1 MKAFSIFQAKKLR
14 FELASAQ
21 VLKSWVANHDI
32 PEICCGEVPGSLAIC
47 QNCDRFEQ
55 FMESV
60 NVEMEKLESLSLE
73 TLLQRQQQHQD

>member
-1 MKAFSIFQAKKLR
+1 MKAFDIFQARKLR

-21 VLKSWVANHDI
+21 VLKSRTSNDVL
-32 PEICCGEVPGSLAIC
+32 ESCCGLVPGSLAIC
-47 QNCDRFEQ
+47 QNCDLFER

-73 TLLQRQQQHQD
+73 TLLERQQRHAN